1 MDQNGESTLNNDQQ
15 DNKNSLSIQLYKYT
29 LHNLGLHIFPFSYF
43 EDIIPP
49 FFLKKK
55 NTGTFIRAP
64 DLMTSSLYSFCNRNY
79 SYLCLQRV
87 VTYKFFSWILIFH
100 FLFLS
105 VWFETL
111 FY

>member
-49 FFLKKK
+49 FFKKTEYGHFH
-55 NTGTFIRAP
+55 TGT
-64 DLMTSSLYSFCNRNY
+64 
-79 SYLCLQRV
+79 
-87 VTYKFFSWILIFH
+87 
-100 FLFLS
+100 
-105 VWFETL
+105 
-111 FY
+111 